1 MARPKKIVSQVE
13 IPELTE
19 MQILQKQVE
28 VLTQQLKNMIP
39 NKARDSAPTN
49 MKEFDDLEDSN
60 STKVSGDD
68 YIKVISLCP
77 YYLNLSTQS
86 KGRGKLYT
94 FSKFGEVKRIIYR
107 DLIEIIENHSNFLN
121 DGLFLIMNRDVIRRH
136 GLDDLYE
143 KLLTKEKIETI
154 LEGNQS
160 DAVNMFRAA
169 NPKQQDL
176 ICNMIISEM
185 ADGKEMDLNFLDRIS
200 RVVATR
206 IDKYDIVE
214 KVEDTKNLRKIL
226 ADKTVS

>member
-1 MARPKKIVSQVE
+1 MEQIKNMSIKPVASTTVSTTKDFE
-13 IPELTE
+13 DDDSN
-19 MQILQKQVE
+19 
-28 VLTQQLKNMIP
+28 LKNI
-39 NKARDSAPTN
+39 
-49 MKEFDDLEDSN
+49 N
-60 STKVSGDD
+60 SDT

-77 YYLNLSTQS
+77 YTLNLATAR
-86 KGRGKLYT
+86 KDKGKLYT
-94 FSKFGEVKRIIYR
+94 FTHFGEVKRIIYR
-107 DLIEIIENHSNFLN
+107 DLMEIIENHRNFLN
-121 DGLFLIMNRDVIRRH
+121 DGLFLIMNRDVIRH
-136 GLDDLYE
+136 QGLDDLYE
-143 KLLTKEKIETI
+143 KLLTKEKIEII

-214 KVEDTKNLRKIL
+214 KVEDTKSLRKIL